1 MSKVLSCIVIDC
13 RSMDEC
19 LYRDVLSRL
28 SDDRRALAESFRC
41 FTDRVMS
48 AVAGYCMESLADSLD
63 TKVVKLPN
71 GKPVF
76 ERDDMHLSVSHSG
89 GLVAIAWSDGPV
101 GVDVQESRSMGNIA
115 SRILS
120 PKESALSDTILL
132 SIWAA
137 KESYVKM
144 TGEGLSKDFRDITVY
159 LDGEFVSPDPGYA
172 FHHFEPCDGFVLQL
186 CGESEVCPSMTMGD
200 VYSLLDS
207 GF

>member
-1 MSKVLSCIVIDC
+1 MVDC
-13 RSMDEC
+13 RSVDEGTYDR
-19 LYRDVLSRL
+19 LLSGL
-28 SDDRRALAESFRC
+28 SDGRRALAESFRSPL
-41 FTDRVMS
+41 DSVMS
-48 AVAGYCMESLADSLD
+48 AVAGYCMETLADSLD
-63 TKVVKLPN
+63 TKVVKLQN

-89 GLVAIAWSDGPV
+89 GLVAMAWSDGPV
-101 GVDVQESRSMGNIA
+101 GVDVQESRPMGNIV

-120 PKESALSDTILL
+120 PKESAVSDTILL

-186 CGESEVCPSMTMGD
+186 CGVSEVCPSMTMGD
-200 VYSLLDS
+200 VRSLLDS